1 MNISTVKVNP
11 LAQEVRCTEDELIVE
26 LIDGRRI
33 SVPLSWFPRL
43 SNASPEQLNNWE
55 ILGNGEGIHWPEIDE
70 DLCVEGLL
78 MGLNAPMEKTEA

>member
-1 MNISTVKVNP
+1 MNISTVKANP

-78 MGLNAPMEKTEA
+78 MGLNLPMEKSEA